1 MKLLRCALCGKIILP
16 VKETAA
22 ETICCGQPMR
32 ELVPNTSDGAQEKHV
47 PVSTVEGQ
55 TVQVTVGSV
64 AHPMLAAH
72 FIEWIALETSA
83 GSHCRRLAPGD
94 APQATFTLTPQETV
108 KAIYAFC
115 NLHGLWKN

>member
-1 MKLLRCALCGKIILP
+1 MKFLRCAVCGKIIRL

-47 PVSTVEGQ
+47 PVSTVEGS
-55 TVQVTVGSV
+55 TVQVAVGSA

-72 FIEWIALETSA
+72 FIEWIALETST
-83 GSHCRRLAPGD
+83 GCHGRHLAPGD
-94 APQATFTLTPQETV
+94 APRATFTLAPQETV
-108 KAIYAFC
+108 KAVYAFC
-115 NLHGLWKN
+115 NLHGLWKS

>member
-1 MKLLRCALCGKIILP
+1 
-16 VKETAA
+16 
-22 ETICCGQPMR
+22 MR
-32 ELVPNTSDGAQEKHV
+32 ELVPNTSDGAQEQRGPV
-47 PVSTVEGQ
+47 PTGGGQ

-94 APQATFTLTPQETV
+94 APQATFTLAPQETV
-108 KAIYAFC
+108 KAVYAFC
-115 NLHGLWKN
+115 NLHGLWKS

>member
-47 PVSTVEGQ
+47 PVSTVEGP
-55 TVQVTVGSV
+55 TVQVPVGSV

-83 GSHCRRLAPGD
+83 GNHCRHLAPGD
-94 APQATFTLTPQETV
+94 APQATFTLAPQETV
-108 KAIYAFC
+108 KAVYAYC
-115 NLHGLWKN
+115 NLHGLWKS

>member
-47 PVSTVEGQ
+47 PVSTVEGP
-55 TVQVTVGSV
+55 TVQVTVGS
-64 AHPMLAAH
+64 AH

-94 APQATFTLTPQETV
+94 APQATFTLAPQETV
-108 KAIYAFC
+108 KAVYAFC
-115 NLHGLWKN
+115 NLHGLWKS

>member
-83 GSHCRRLAPGD
+83 GNH
-94 APQATFTLTPQETV
+94 
-108 KAIYAFC
+108 
-115 NLHGLWKN
+115 

>member
-1 MKLLRCALCGKIILP
+1 MKLLRCAVCGKIILL

-47 PVSTVEGQ
+47 PVSTIEGQ
-55 TVQVTVGSV
+55 TVQVAVGSV

-72 FIEWIALETSA
+72 FIEWIALETST
-83 GSHCRRLAPGD
+83 GCHCRHLAPGD
-94 APQATFTLTPQETV
+94 APQATFTLAPQETV
-108 KAIYAFC
+108 KAVYASC
-115 NLHGLWKN
+115 NLHGLWKS